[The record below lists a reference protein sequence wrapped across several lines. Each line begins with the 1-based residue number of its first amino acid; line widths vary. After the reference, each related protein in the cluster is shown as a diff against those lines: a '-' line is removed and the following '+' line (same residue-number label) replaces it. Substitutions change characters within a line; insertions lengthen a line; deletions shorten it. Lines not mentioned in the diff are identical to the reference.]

1 MSDCVFARRRI
12 CPSSPKP
19 LLSDPKNIGS
29 LETATEQRRNGT
41 DKKNSFSSVGN
52 QCVGSKFKIFYSSYH
67 NSNSYATISISIKTT
82 YLQKKASTAHG
93 ETHLQTYLKLRYLSG
108 MVTFSSETLLF

>member
-1 MSDCVFARRRI
+1 MSLLEGEFAPHHLSLCFQI
-12 CPSSPKP
+12 QKILALWKQP
-19 LLSDPKNIGS
+19 LNRDVTGQL
-29 LETATEQRRNGT
+29 
-41 DKKNSFSSVGN
+41 KKNSFSSVGN
-52 QCVGSKFKIFYSSYH
+52 QCVGSKFKIFYSSYR